1 MHAAANG
8 TRQIVNAPPAHLQEH
23 ETDYQHAEGYFG
35 ILIAALAFGRRLVSA
50 TNWQLAV
57 VDVDEIAEPG
67 DGCPRLLRVPRPV
80 VAPRLFRP

>member
-35 ILIAALAFGRRLVSA
+35 ILIAALAFGQRLVGA
-50 TNWQLAV
+50 TNWQLTV
-57 VDVDEIAEPG
+57 VDVYEIAEPG

-80 VAPRLFRP
+80 VSPGFLGP